1 MKKWKKNGV
10 EGLSVSKRIRGDR
23 IIITTESNGGI
34 VSDGYCKSYG
44 HEKNE
49 TKVAA
54 TT

>member
-1 MKKWKKNGV
+1 MTNG
-10 EGLSVSKRIRGDR
+10 
-23 IIITTESNGGI
+23 SNGGN
-34 VSDGYCKSYG
+34 VSYSYWNRYG